1 MRYGR
6 VDRRG
11 FICEEGLAAGN
22 RPRGSEP
29 ASGGESI
36 YMMIESE
43 KTVESAEQDDGL
55 LVARV
60 RDGDI
65 DALGELY
72 QRYKSQVYR
81 TATAI
86 THDERMAEDI
96 LQEVF
101 LRINRYADSFDQ
113 TQPFEPWLYRI
124 TVNLSYSW
132 TNRAKRLVYCFQDAL
147 ERLKAPSGRNPEKVT
162 ESREE
167 YAILRR
173 AIDGLPELH
182 RVVVV
187 LYYLE
192 GLSVNE
198 IAYALGVPEG
208 TVKSRLYYAREKLR
222 KSIAERE
229 EGLLSEVVYDFT

>member
-1 MRYGR
+1 MMAESR
-6 VDRRG
+6 
-11 FICEEGLAAGN
+11 ESSAWA
-22 RPRGSEP
+22 EP
-29 ASGGESI
+29 
-36 YMMIESE
+36 
-43 KTVESAEQDDGL
+43 QDGV

-72 QRYKSQVYR
+72 GRYKSKVYR
-81 TATAI
+81 TAIAI

-101 LRINRYADSFDQ
+101 LRVNRYADSFDQ

-132 TNRAKRLVYCFQDAL
+132 TNKAKRWVNFFQNAI
-147 ERLKAPSGRNPEKVT
+147 ERLKAPSRRDPERVT
-162 ESREE
+162 ESREQRE
-167 YAILRR
+167 LLRR
-173 AIDGLPELH
+173 AINGLPDSH
-182 RVVVV
+182 RVVII

-198 IAYALGVPEG
+198 VAFVLGVPEG
-208 TVKSRLYYAREKLR
+208 TIKSRLYYAREKLR
-222 KSIAERE
+222 EAIE
-229 EGLLSEVVYDFT
+229 EQHGGLLSEVLYDFT

>member
-1 MRYGR
+1 MMMVQSDERA
-6 VDRRG
+6 V
-11 FICEEGLAAGN
+11 
-22 RPRGSEP
+22 
-29 ASGGESI
+29 SGGQE
-36 YMMIESE
+36 
-43 KTVESAEQDDGL
+43 DGF

-65 DALGELY
+65 DALGELFR
-72 QRYKSQVYR
+72 RYKSKVYR

-101 LRINRYADSFDQ
+101 LRVNRYADSFDQ
-113 TQPFEPWLYRI
+113 SQPFEPWLYRI

-132 TNRAKRLVYCFQDAL
+132 TNKAKRWVNCFQDTID
-147 ERLKAPSGRNPEKVT
+147 RLRAPSRRDPERVA
-162 ESREE
+162 EAREE
-167 YAILRR
+167 CAILRR
-173 AIDGLPELH
+173 AIDDLPESH

-192 GLSVNE
+192 GLSVSKV
-198 IAYALGVPEG
+198 AYALGVPEG

-222 KSIAERE
+222 RAIAEQE
-229 EGLLSEVVYDFT
+229 KGLLSEVVYDFT